1 MVVYMHAFAE
11 VMLGLVSL
19 PLIEHLEAIE
29 NRMTKRRDCQY
40 CFQCQLGVQPMVYG
54 RAWTYFFMPNP
65 SWNTLYIRKLCNY
78 LYLVTHGN
86 E

>member
-29 NRMTKRRDCQY
+29 NRMTKKRDCQY

-54 RAWTYFFMPNP
+54 RAGHIFSCLTPHRIP
-65 SWNTLYIRKLCNY
+65 CI
-78 LYLVTHGN
+78 
-86 E
+86 